1 MRGGQRRFVLNEES
15 WIGSYEEVVEELQS
29 FITEFG
35 SFTPEWFADIKFHL
49 LRKTGLTQES
59 RNELCRLS
67 IEQRLCPRCDFLYS
81 AKKCLL
87 WSRLFRLINPK
98 LLDRSPPCI
107 RNALEK
113 NSIKIV
119 ADYLVTVN
127 LIEPP
132 FYKALRAP
140 SCGAL
145 RRWGYC
151 TPDDYCREMEVE
163 NTIAYSAARE
173 RIRRSTELG
182 S

>member
-1 MRGGQRRFVLNEES
+1 MSEGQRQSLLAEEN
-15 WIGSYEEVVEELQS
+15 WYGSDEEVSEELQS

-35 SFTPEWFADIKFHL
+35 SFTPEWFTDIKFHL
-49 LRKTGLTQES
+49 LRQAGLTRES
-59 RNELCRLS
+59 RDELCRLS
-67 IEQRLCPRCDFLYS
+67 IKHHLCPRCDFLYT

-87 WSRLFRLINPK
+87 WGRLFQLINPK
-98 LLDRSPPCI
+98 LLDRAPPCI
-107 RNALEK
+107 RNAYEK

-119 ADYLVTVN
+119 ADYLVKAN

-132 FYKALRAP
+132 FYKARRAP

-151 TPDDYCREMEVE
+151 TPDDYCRAMERE
-163 NTIAYSAARE
+163 STIAYSAARE
-173 RIRRSTELG
+173 RVRRSRNLQ

>member
-35 SFTPEWFADIKFHL
+35 SFTPEWFTDIKFHL

-59 RNELCRLS
+59 HNELCRLS
-67 IEQRLCPRCDFLYS
+67 IEQSLCPRCDFLYS

-119 ADYLVTVN
+119 ADYLVIVN

-151 TPDDYCREMEVE
+151 KPDDYCREMEVE